1 MNMAE
6 TVNLSEV
13 YDITKWEVVDVGSKQ
28 LRPLV
33 LAHGCFDLLHL
44 GHIRHLHEAKKLG
57 AYLVVSVTSDRFVAK
72 GDGRPHFTAKHR
84 AEALRALDCVDEVRI
99 TDAPDALPIIAELLP
114 DFYVKGSDY
123 DTGGDARLERE
134 REFIENS
141 GGKFVVTRAEKWSS
155 SRLINAET
163 YSPDVAEY
171 LRHAREADF
180 WPRIEAAFGE
190 ARKLKVAMIGESIL
204 DQYVYVSPLSKPSKE
219 FVLAAAEQNTENFL
233 GGIDAAAAHTRSL
246 CLVGTVTQPTNKP
259 LRKRRYVEQGF
270 TRKIFEVYSAPRLE
284 LDEATRDILMVAAQ
298 DAILRSDAVI
308 VIDFGHGL
316 IDHGIAQELYD
327 AKFLA
332 VNAQTN
338 AGNQGFNPVTK
349 YHRADYVCVDLPE
362 ARLAAQKANAE
373 PKELIDFLTRKMGG
387 PHVIVTHGR
396 EGAHWGGGT
405 VPAFAQ
411 KPIDTMGAGDCFI
424 ALTAPLI
431 AVGLGTEEAAFVGCV
446 AAGMK
451 TGIVGHREAVNADKL
466 LQTVRSLLQ

>member
-1 MNMAE
+1 MMGALDYQAIAP
-6 TVNLSEV
+6 T
-13 YDITKWEVVDVGSKQ
+13 IP
-28 LRPLV
+28 RPVV

-44 GHIRHLHEAKKLG
+44 GHIRHLQEAKKLG
-57 AYLVVSVTSDRFVAK
+57 AYLVVSITSDRFVAK
-72 GDGRPHFTAKHR
+72 GDGRPHFTAEQR
-84 AEALRALDCVDEVRI
+84 AESIRSLACVDEVRI
-99 TDAPDALPIIAELLP
+99 TDAPDALQAIAELLP

-123 DTGGDARLERE
+123 DAAESDERLQRE
-134 REFIENS
+134 RAMVENS
-141 GGKFVVTRAEKWSS
+141 GGSFVVTRAEKWSS
-155 SRLINAET
+155 SRLINAEV
-163 YSPDVAEY
+163 YPPSVAEY

-180 WPRIEAAFGE
+180 LPRIETAFGE
-190 ARKLKVAMIGESIL
+190 ARKLKLAMIGENIL
-204 DQYVYVSPLSKPSKE
+204 DQYIYVSPLSKPSKE
-219 FVLAAAEQNTENFL
+219 FVLAAAEQATENFD
-233 GGIDAAAAHTRSL
+233 GGIDAAAAHVRSL
-246 CLVGTVTQPTNKP
+246 CAVGTVTQPSHML

-270 TRKIFEVYSAPRLE
+270 TRKLFEVYSSPRLE
-284 LDEATRDILMVAAQ
+284 PDDETRRILNAAAK
-298 DAILRSDAVI
+298 DAIERADVVV

-316 IDHGIAQELYD
+316 IDHDMQALIYD

-362 ARLAAQKANAE
+362 ARLAAQSTE
-373 PKELIDFLTRKMGG
+373 GTPKELIDFLTRKMGG

-396 EGAHWGGGT
+396 EGAHWRGGT

-431 AVGLGTEEAAFVGCV
+431 AVGLGTEEAALVGCV